1 MTYLRGTDLPD
12 GLPIHRA
19 GTPRARAPL
28 LAADGVVDDLAV
40 VGLDGVISGVG
51 CGHAG

>member
-1 MTYLRGTDLPD
+1 LL
-12 GLPIHRA
+12 IHRT
-19 GTPRARAPL
+19 GTPRARARR

-40 VGLDGVISGVG
+40 VDLEGVMSGVG